1 MQSPS
6 SLRRGFATAL
16 LTCAACCF
24 AAASARAFP
33 PYRST
38 DADTADAGAL
48 EVRLGLVRIAREDHD
63 NTYQSPLLRI
73 NLGLPRSL
81 ELVSEFAYLPEE
93 DRVGDA
99 AVGFKWVPLRRAFSV
114 GVETLALL
122 PVSSSDDGAGV
133 ESQLLA
139 TFGKDPA
146 RLHLNAG
153 GFYDARPADAQ
164 HGWRASALAEYQWGR
179 FRPGLELF
187 ARQVW
192 SEPVRVLAGPG
203 IIMQVGPIDLRTAL
217 HVGLTREAPDLV
229 GSLWLSWKWPIW
241 RRGR

>member
-1 MQSPS
+1 MYYR
-6 SLRRGFATAL
+6 LAVIVL
-16 LTCAACCF
+16 LLSIAAPV
-24 AAASARAFP
+24 SGFP

-38 DADTADAGAL
+38 DADTADPGAL
-48 EVRLGLVRIAREDHD
+48 EVRLGLVRVAREDQD
-63 NTYQSPLLRI
+63 NTYESPLLRI
-73 NLGLPRSL
+73 NLGLPGSF

-99 AVGFKWVPLRRAFSV
+99 AVGFKWIPLRRAVSV
-114 GVETLALL
+114 GVETLLLL
-122 PVSSSDDGAGV
+122 PVSSDDDGAGV

-139 TFGKDPA
+139 TFEEDDL

-153 GFYDARPADAQ
+153 GFYDDRPADVE

-187 ARQVW
+187 AKQVR
-192 SEPVRVLAGPG
+192 SESLRVEAGPG
-203 IIMQVGPIDLRTAL
+203 IIVEVGPVDLRTAL
-217 HVGLTREAPDLV
+217 HVGLTREAPDLI

-241 RRGR
+241 